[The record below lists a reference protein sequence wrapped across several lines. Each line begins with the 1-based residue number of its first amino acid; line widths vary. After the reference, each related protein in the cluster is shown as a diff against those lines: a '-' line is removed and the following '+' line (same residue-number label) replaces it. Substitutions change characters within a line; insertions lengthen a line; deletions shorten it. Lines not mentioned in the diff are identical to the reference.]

1 MSLRVFFNDGQDK
14 MFKYDPKRID
24 LDYLL
29 NAIYH
34 IYHPFEFYIIN
45 NRVFEY

>member
-1 MSLRVFFNDGQDK
+1 MSLRVFFNNGKDK
-14 MFKYDPKRID
+14 SFKYNESVD

-29 NAIYH
+29 KAIYS